1 MQNFK
6 NHQIDLLVATTVI
19 EVGVDVPNAGL
30 MIIENPERL
39 GLSQLHQLRGRV
51 GRGKNDSYC
60 LLLYQSPL
68 SDTARHR
75 LGILRDTNDGFV
87 IAEKDLELRGPG
99 EVMGTR
105 QTGQMQFKIADLDR
119 DTDLLDNIPTIA
131 ESLLHHSP
139 DAVQPLI
146 KRWLGETVNY
156 AEV

>member
-1 MQNFK
+1 
-6 NHQIDLLVATTVI
+6 
-19 EVGVDVPNAGL
+19 

-51 GRGKNDSYC
+51 GRGSLESYC

-68 SDTARHR
+68 SQAGRQR
-75 LGILRDTNDGFV
+75 LAILKESNDGFV

-105 QTGQMQFKIADLDR
+105 QTGQMQFKIADLSR
-119 DTDLLDNIPTIA
+119 DSGLLEHIPEAAQFICRQHPEA
-131 ESLLHHSP
+131 IN
-139 DAVQPLI
+139 PLI
-146 KRWLGETVNY
+146 QRWIGDSQHY